1 MISGRYPANAV
12 VSSSVNCSSGTNEA
26 IVVRWA
32 RPTAGT
38 ATPELPTFIQILASF
53 LNKVRVFNLLG
64 AEVEAAGEEGEEAAG
79 EEAAGCEVAGGA
91 EDSACRILVS
101 LLVDWGRRHQYAIG
115 Y

>member
-1 MISGRYPANAV
+1 MISGRYPASAV

-53 LNKVRVFNLLG
+53 LNKVRVSNLLG
-64 AEVEAAGEEGEEAAG
+64 AEVEAAGEEGEVAAG
-79 EEAAGCEVAGGA
+79 
-91 EDSACRILVS
+91 
-101 LLVDWGRRHQYAIG
+101 
-115 Y
+115 